1 MLESSC
7 AAAAL
12 LDTGIRGC
20 DEVVDSRRCDAVI
33 RMTNLPHA
41 IWLTLLMLVIG
52 AIFRSLRV
60 LPDNAADVINKLV
73 LNLLL
78 PALVVSVVSKLT
90 FSASM
95 LLVPLIAWLA
105 MGACAL
111 VIQLIARARKWPRDV
126 EGALLLTAVLG
137 NTAFLGYPLTRAY
150 LGESSLGTAVLYD
163 QLGSFVVLS
172 TFGLWVAASYGGAKP
187 PTLKFAVQR
196 ILTFPAFIA
205 LCGALALSFFDIP
218 LTGEV
223 KLLLDDV
230 AALLVPL
237 AMFAV
242 GLNFSIVPP
251 PKQGMPLII
260 GLSVK
265 MLLAPLLALGM
276 AQVLLDRE
284 SMQVV
289 AFQAAMPP
297 MVTAA
302 ALAASAKLAPQLA
315 AAMAGLG
322 TVLAIFW
329 LPLLH
334 FWLV

>member
-1 MLESSC
+1 
-7 AAAAL
+7 
-12 LDTGIRGC
+12 
-20 DEVVDSRRCDAVI
+20 
-33 RMTNLPHA
+33 MTNLPHA
-41 IWLTLLMLVIG
+41 LWLTLAMLVVG
-52 AIFRSLRV
+52 AIFRALRV
-60 LPDNAADVINKLV
+60 LPDNAAEVINKLV
-73 LNLLL
+73 LNLFL

-90 FSASM
+90 FSGSM
-95 LLVPLIAWLA
+95 LLVPLIAWLV

-111 VIQLIARARKWPRDV
+111 VIKLIARARKWPRDV

-163 QLGSFVVLS
+163 QLGSFLVLS
-172 TFGLWVAASYGGAKP
+172 TFGLWVAASYGGGKP
-187 PTLKFAVQR
+187 PTLAFAMQR
-196 ILTFPAFIA
+196 IVTFPAFVA
-205 LCGALALSFFDIP
+205 LFATLALSFYDISLP
-218 LTGEV
+218 GPV
-223 KLLLDDV
+223 NLLVDDV
-230 AALLVPL
+230 AQLLMPL

-251 PKQGMPLII
+251 AKQSLPLFI

-265 MLLAPLLALGM
+265 MLLTPMLALGL
-276 AQVLLDRE
+276 AQMLLDRE
-284 SMQVV
+284 AMQAV
-289 AFQAAMPP
+289 AFEAAMPP

-302 ALAASAKLAPQLA
+302 ALAANSKLAPQLA

-334 FWLV
+334 LWLV